1 MKKTEGYPQPFG
13 ASRRGRSVNLAVCV
27 PKDVSCELLLY
38 KKGESEPDQVIE
50 MPAEEGI
57 GEVRFLAL
65 EDLEETQYEYN
76 YRIDG
81 TVCLDPYVREIAGH
95 KMFGTGWEFNRHQ
108 IRGRFLQRGYDW
120 EGDKRPQI
128 PVQDVIAYSLHV
140 RGFTMHL
147 SLIHISEPTRP

>member
-57 GEVRFLAL
+57 GESASWRWKIWRKPSMSIITELTERSVWIL
-65 EDLEETQYEYN
+65 T
-76 YRIDG
+76 
-81 TVCLDPYVREIAGH
+81 
-95 KMFGTGWEFNRHQ
+95 
-108 IRGRFLQRGYDW
+108 
-120 EGDKRPQI
+120 
-128 PVQDVIAYSLHV
+128 
-140 RGFTMHL
+140 
-147 SLIHISEPTRP
+147 

>member
-1 MKKTEGYPQPFG
+1 M
-13 ASRRGRSVNLAVCV
+13 NLAVCV

-95 KMFGTGWEFNRHQ
+95 KNVRYRLGIQ
-108 IRGRFLQRGYDW
+108 PAS
-120 EGDKRPQI
+120 DKRK
-128 PVQDVIAYSLHV
+128 
-140 RGFTMHL
+140 
-147 SLIHISEPTRP
+147 ISAERI